1 MISDPL
7 VHIKTLLIDAY
18 RYRRVMVAAFVIVN
32 AAVVTIGVNWP
43 KKFTSAT
50 TVYVEERNI
59 LGPLMKGA
67 AEQTDVIDWSKMAEE
82 IIYGRR
88 ILLQLLQRQG
98 IDTNQTN
105 PVELDKLMQSIVN
118 RTSIENQ
125 AWNIIR
131 IEYSDRTPMQTYES
145 TRDLAELFIRASTE
159 EEIAESQSAFD
170 FIDMQVNQ
178 YEEKL
183 KESEGNLEEFRR
195 NNESVRAGAEMRL
208 RGNIDTFR
216 DTISRIDQDL
226 REAQIRK
233 GLIESQLSGEVE
245 SAAFVSRADRYR
257 LRIGELEAELDTLRL
272 NYHETYPD
280 IIRLKDQ
287 IANLRTLATNEE
299 QTRSQNTANAAALGS
314 VYVHESLATSPIAQ
328 ALKGE
333 LYNLSTEIATLRLRR
348 SEAQRRL
355 TRASSEVQLI
365 PDAENRLL
373 DLTRDYDVNQEIH
386 NDLLKRREIARVSVN
401 VDREE
406 QGMTLRISE
415 PAFIPTQPRGPQLIY
430 VLIGGILASII
441 LPLAALFGMQQIDG
455 RVRHAVAIQNNTKLP
470 VLAIIPHMQ
479 TPEEDYANMRVTS
492 FLVFLIFASVGLTV
506 GVGYLRF
513 EGWL

>member
-7 VHIKTLLIDAY
+7 VHVRTLLLDAY
-18 RYRRVMVAAFVIVN
+18 RYRRVMVAVFVIVN
-32 AAVVTIGVNWP
+32 AVVVTIGVNWP
-43 KKFTSAT
+43 KKFTSST
-50 TVYVEERNI
+50 TVFVEERNI

-67 AEQTDVIDWSKMAEE
+67 AEQTDVIDRSKMAKE
-82 IIYGRR
+82 IIFGRR

-98 IDTNQTN
+98 IDTNQTD
-105 PVELDKLMQSIVN
+105 PMQLDKLLQGIAD

-125 AWNIIR
+125 ASNIIR

-145 TRDLAELFIRASTE
+145 TRDLAELFIQTSTE

-170 FIDMQVNQ
+170 FIDRQVNQ

-183 KESEGNLEEFRR
+183 KGSEGNLEEFRR

-208 RGNIDTFR
+208 RGKIDTFR
-216 DTISRIDQDL
+216 DTISRIDQDI

-245 SAAFVSRADRYR
+245 SAAFVSRADQYR
-257 LRIGELEAELDTLRL
+257 LRISELEAELDTLRL

-280 IIRLKDQ
+280 IIRLIDQ
-287 IANLRTLATNEE
+287 IANSRMLANKEE
-299 QTRSQNTANAAALGS
+299 QKRRQNKADAAASGS
-314 VYVHESLATSPIAQ
+314 IYVDDSVATSPVAQ

-348 SEAQRRL
+348 SDAQRRL
-355 TRASSEVQLI
+355 AMASTEVQLI
-365 PDAENRLL
+365 PDAENQLL
-373 DLTRDYDVNQEIH
+373 DLTRDYDVNKEIH

-415 PAFIPTQPRGPQLIY
+415 PAFIPTQPRGPRLLY
-430 VLIGGILASII
+430 FLIGGILAGII

-455 RVRHAVAIQNNTKLP
+455 RVRHAIAIQNNTKLP
-470 VLAIIPHMQ
+470 VLAIIPHLK
-479 TPEEDYANMRVTS
+479 TPEENYVNMRVAS
-492 FLVFLIFASVGLTV
+492 FLVFLVFASVGLTV
-506 GVGYLRF
+506 GVGYLRL